1 VSCVTCVSQN
11 VAVIVSVEV
20 SENNLIREKGDI
32 MEIKLRKV
40 EMVISAV
47 ARKQYP
53 AEGLPEV
60 AIGGRSNVGKSS
72 LINTL
77 LNRRNLARTSSQPGK
92 TRTLNFYRINEA
104 FFLVDL
110 PGYGYA
116 KTPKSEQLKWGKM
129 MDEYLHTRTTLRGV
143 LQLVDIRHRPT
154 QLDVMFYDW
163 IKHAGFHGIVLATK
177 ADKVP
182 RGKRKKCFNEI
193 IEALGM
199 EGDDLLIPCS
209 SVTGE
214 GRDEVWEVMAELC
227 DLGFFS

>member
-1 VSCVTCVSQN
+1 MGR
-11 VAVIVSVEV
+11 
-20 SENNLIREKGDI
+20 LGIRNDI
-32 MEIKLRKV
+32 MEIKIRKA

-47 ARKQYP
+47 ARGQYP

-77 LNRRNLARTSSQPGK
+77 LNRRNFARTSSQPGK
-92 TRTLNFYRINEA
+92 TRTINFYRINDA

-110 PGYGYA
+110 PGYGFA
-116 KTPKSEQLKWGKM
+116 KTSKSEQLKWGRM
-129 MDEYLHTRTTLRGV
+129 MEEYLNTRTTLRGV
-143 LQLVDIRHRPT
+143 LHLVDIRHRPT
-154 QLDVMFYDW
+154 QLDVMFYEW

-182 RGKRKKCFNEI
+182 RGKRKQRFDEI

-209 SVTGE
+209 SATGE
-214 GRDEVWEVMAELC
+214 GRDEVWEVLAQLC
-227 DLGFFS
+227 DLT

>member
-1 VSCVTCVSQN
+1 
-11 VAVIVSVEV
+11 
-20 SENNLIREKGDI
+20 
-32 MEIKLRKV
+32 
-40 EMVISAV
+40 MVISAV

-77 LNRRNLARTSSQPGK
+77 LNRRNFARTSSQPGK

-116 KTPKSEQLKWGKM
+116 KLPKSEQLKWGKM
-129 MDEYLHTRTTLRGV
+129 MDEYLNTRTTLRGV
-143 LQLVDIRHRPT
+143 LHLVDIRHKPT
-154 QLDVMFYDW
+154 QLDVMFFNW
-163 IKHAGFHGIVLATK
+163 IKQAGFHGIVLATK
-177 ADKVP
+177 ADKVS
-182 RGKRKKCFNEI
+182 RGKRNERFNEI
-193 IEALGM
+193 IGTLGM

-214 GRDEVWEVMAELC
+214 GRDEAWEVMAELC
-227 DLGFFS
+227 DLAE